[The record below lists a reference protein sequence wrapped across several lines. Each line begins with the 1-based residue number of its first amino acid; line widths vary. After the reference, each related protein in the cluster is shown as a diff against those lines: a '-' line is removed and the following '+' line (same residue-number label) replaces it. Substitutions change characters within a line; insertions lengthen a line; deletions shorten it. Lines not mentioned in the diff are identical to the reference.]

1 MIEKSWRNQPQ
12 GSKSADDV
20 IRIVLGIIDMGM
32 VLQVHPGKNGKAEAK
47 QQGSAMAHHRIPE
60 AVRMGRVVAGVVNHR
75 AL

>member
-1 MIEKSWRNQPQ
+1 
-12 GSKSADDV
+12 
-20 IRIVLGIIDMGM
+20 MGM